1 MRDHRGMH
9 VKELIAR
16 LDNTLQSMNW
26 NANTKLAY
34 NLIMLAAAC
43 DAVHLRRIMKRL
55 FDRWIESLPFVGEE
69 GVDIDWEGV
78 KSKFNPL
85 NVKENFDTSNPL
97 FKEIKDWEEKQD
109 DLPITKEEG
118 KGGPDIL
125 CGLEQDRL
133 WDTVSD
139 DYIFCNDEMKDM
151 AVELK
156 RLLLLMSSYEQEEVE
171 RLLVYELYRIQ
182 LLADNLKA
190 LLRTP
195 SQVISN
201 KEKRDEL
208 ISKFF
213 EHVRLKC
220 TVKVERVKSE
230 FLTWLETYQDSLTLE
245 LLTKKMERY
254 RKKLE
259 DSGFLDDVVKLYRH
273 SDDANK
279 HVNRFF
285 DDKGLKKNFVGF
297 YIYTKQLK
305 YPDWKKKT
313 EQFFIFAEVKLLI
326 DAEIEK
332 LGGEKDKPKEKEV
345 FNTKNGLVARSILQL
360 MEEKAGK
367 SGLLFRQ
374 YNQWIA
380 VHRVL
385 SNYYGFSD
393 SYQEFCKQM
402 EDLHLGDI
410 SYPCTLDGLKKA
422 ALPILYKPFD
432 KWEEYQANE
441 NPKTPAF
448 VRQYQVAVR
457 LLEIL
462 EENKVEKAVKK

>member
-1 MRDHRGMH
+1 MENMRDYRGMH
-9 VKELIAR
+9 VKELIDR

-55 FDRWIESLPFVGEE
+55 FDRWNESLPFVGEE

-133 WDTVSD
+133 WDIVSD

-156 RLLLLMSSYEQEEVE
+156 RFLLLMSSYEQEEVE
-171 RLLVYELYRIQ
+171 RLLVYELYGIQ

-220 TVKVERVKSE
+220 AVKVE
-230 FLTWLETYQDSLTLE
+230 
-245 LLTKKMERY
+245 
-254 RKKLE
+254 
-259 DSGFLDDVVKLYRH
+259 G
-273 SDDANK
+273 
-279 HVNRFF
+279 
-285 DDKGLKKNFVGF
+285 
-297 YIYTKQLK
+297 
-305 YPDWKKKT
+305 
-313 EQFFIFAEVKLLI
+313 
-326 DAEIEK
+326 
-332 LGGEKDKPKEKEV
+332 
-345 FNTKNGLVARSILQL
+345 
-360 MEEKAGK
+360 
-367 SGLLFRQ
+367 
-374 YNQWIA
+374 
-380 VHRVL
+380 
-385 SNYYGFSD
+385 
-393 SYQEFCKQM
+393 
-402 EDLHLGDI
+402 
-410 SYPCTLDGLKKA
+410 
-422 ALPILYKPFD
+422 
-432 KWEEYQANE
+432 
-441 NPKTPAF
+441 
-448 VRQYQVAVR
+448 
-457 LLEIL
+457 
-462 EENKVEKAVKK
+462 